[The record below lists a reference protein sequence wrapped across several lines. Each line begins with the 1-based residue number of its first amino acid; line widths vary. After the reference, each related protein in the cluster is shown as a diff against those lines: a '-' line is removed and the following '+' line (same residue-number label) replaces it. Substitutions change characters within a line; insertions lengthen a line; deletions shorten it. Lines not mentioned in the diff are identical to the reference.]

1 MVGKKGCLSKTVKA
15 LIFDL
20 DGTLLTLP
28 IRYDRL
34 KKRLR
39 TVLRMD
45 YSFTPLFS
53 SIETLTKERPEL
65 RPKVYGIL
73 DEEERLAV
81 KAMVPQPNVK
91 GVLQFLKEKG
101 FDLGL
106 VTLQGKNTALM
117 ALKVMNIQNFFN
129 TIITRE
135 SSLNRKEQL
144 KMALRAL
151 HAKNAV
157 VIGDRVEDVD
167 AGKQLGCLVIGISKS
182 SRRRRRLRD
191 SEPRGVIS
199 SLSELPAILENL
211 TC

>member
-1 MVGKKGCLSKTVKA
+1 
-15 LIFDL
+15 
-20 DGTLLTLP
+20 
-28 IRYDRL
+28 
-34 KKRLR
+34 
-39 TVLRMD
+39 MD